1 MHCCLLLVKEY
12 KYLGPVFDDKLT
24 FEANTDIIRGKALQ
38 CVLRKLTTF
47 RMDVSFMNIF
57 YTCFITFV
65 SSFSNICWYGN
76 LNVKNWSKL
85 NSIVKMCSKIV
96 GTKLNILTRKG
107 HLVHTM
113 SPTHCVLNFNC
124 FPQAGDLNSLCANQI
139 DLRIILY
146 LLNNVFKLLLINVC
160 YLVSVVLL
168 FMYVYCCVHKE
179 LPLRIIKLSKFN
191 LILINFFCL
200 HEWKKP

>member
-12 KYLGPVFDDKLT
+12 KYLGPVIDDKLT

-85 NSIVKMCSKIV
+85 NSIVKMCSKIYEHINQE
-96 GTKLNILTRKG
+96 GPF
-107 HLVHTM
+107 
-113 SPTHCVLNFNC
+113 SPFRCH
-124 FPQAGDLNSLCANQI
+124 SSI
-139 DLRIILY
+139 
-146 LLNNVFKLLLINVC
+146 
-160 YLVSVVLL
+160 
-168 FMYVYCCVHKE
+168 VY
-179 LPLRIIKLSKFN
+179 
-191 LILINFFCL
+191 
-200 HEWKKP
+200 